1 MKKYKIVVNV
11 SQLQVMKD
19 ALEVFSRMHTG
30 QWDMAFD
37 EIYRMAGPGSPYEDY
52 YKKMDHAFEVSVAQ
66 IKYAYSN
73 RGTFYRLL
81 YIMKE
86 WLLGLSADAGWGVQ
100 NPNMENAANTAYD
113 IQQVL
118 RNKLGDDRV
127 PHRFDVENELP
138 AIEKIKEEE

>member
-1 MKKYKIVVNV
+1 MEKYKITVNKD
-11 SQLQVMKD
+11 QLQVMKD
-19 ALEVFSRMHTG
+19 ALEVFTRMHTG

-37 EIYRMAGPGSPYEDY
+37 EIFRMAGPNSPYKDY
-52 YKKMDHAFEVSVAQ
+52 YKKLDKDFEVSEAQ
-66 IKYAYSN
+66 IKYDYPN

-86 WLLGLSADAGWGVQ
+86 HLLGLSADTGLGVQ
-100 NPNMENAANTAYD
+100 NPNMENIANTAFD

-127 PHRFDVENELP
+127 PCRFDVENELP
-138 AIEKIKEEE
+138 AIEEENI